1 MSGIIDTIE
10 DNLKDA
16 IEDLG
21 ENLLNLDINNDGQI
35 GSEPEEKDDDDDVEE
50 SWLDMDGNVKDDEQ
64 FGSEPTKQN
73 NDDEQKE
80 DDDDDVGESW
90 LDMDGNVKDDDQFD
104 SEPEEKDDEEEE
116 QKEEAVDEE
125 EVEKVSD
132 DNEDVSES
140 EDDDDEEEEE
150 HFEKFNEHMRKNHI
164 VDFHPESLIH
174 NYEEVKMMATVQ
186 RNDKGIII
194 DELHKTIPIL
204 TKYEK
209 TRIIG
214 QRAKQINAGAIPFIQ
229 PTKDMMTGYLIAK
242 KEVEEKK
249 TPFIIRRPLPNGGSE
264 YWHLRDLEILY

>member
-10 DNLKDA
+10 DNLKNA

-35 GSEPEEKDDDDDVEE
+35 GSDPEENNDNEKKEDHDDDMEE
-50 SWLDMDGNVKDDEQ
+50 PWIDMEGNVKE
-64 FGSEPTKQN
+64 
-73 NDDEQKE
+73 
-80 DDDDDVGESW
+80 
-90 LDMDGNVKDDDQFD
+90 DQFD
-104 SEPEEKDDEEEE
+104 SE
-116 QKEEAVDEE
+116 Q
-125 EVEKVSD
+125 
-132 DNEDVSES
+132 DVSES
-140 EDDDDEEEEE
+140 EDEEDDEDEDEED

-174 NYEEVKMMATVQ
+174 NYEEVKMMTNVK

-214 QRAKQINAGAIPFIQ
+214 QRAKQINAGAIPFIK

>member
-35 GSEPEEKDDDDDVEE
+35 GSEPEQNEDDDEE
-50 SWLDMDGNVKDDEQ
+50 EEWLDMEGNVKDDEQ
-64 FGSEPTKQN
+64 FGSEP
-73 NDDEQKE
+73 
-80 DDDDDVGESW
+80 
-90 LDMDGNVKDDDQFD
+90 
-104 SEPEEKDDEEEE
+104 EKN
-116 QKEEAVDEE
+116 KDEE

-140 EDDDDEEEEE
+140 EDDDDEEEE

-214 QRAKQINAGAIPFIQ
+214 QRAKQINAGAKPFIQ

>member
-35 GSEPEEKDDDDDVEE
+35 GSEPEENDDNPEEEELQEEEPDENDDEDVEE
-50 SWLDMDGNVKDDEQ
+50 PWI
-64 FGSEPTKQN
+64 T
-73 NDDEQKE
+73 
-80 DDDDDVGESW
+80 
-90 LDMDGNVKDDDQFD
+90 
-104 SEPEEKDDEEEE
+104 EEGVEKVYDDEE
-116 QKEEAVDEE
+116 
-125 EVEKVSD
+125 
-132 DNEDVSES
+132 VSES
-140 EDDDDEEEEE
+140 EDDEDDEEEDDEISE
-150 HFEKFNEHMRKNHI
+150 TEQEDHFEKFNEHMRKNHI

-174 NYEEVKMMATVQ
+174 NYEEVKMMAMVK

-214 QRAKQINAGAIPFIQ
+214 QRAKQINAGAIPFIK

>member
-35 GSEPEEKDDDDDVEE
+35 GSEPEENNDDEKKENNDDDME
-50 SWLDMDGNVKDDEQ
+50 GNVKDNNQ
-64 FGSEPTKQN
+64 FVSEPEEN
-73 NDDEQKE
+73 NDD
-80 DDDDDVGESW
+80 
-90 LDMDGNVKDDDQFD
+90 DMEEPLIDMEGNVKEDQFD
-104 SEPEEKDDEEEE
+104 SE
-116 QKEEAVDEE
+116 Q
-125 EVEKVSD
+125 
-132 DNEDVSES
+132 DVSES
-140 EDDDDEEEEE
+140 EDEEDDEDEED

-174 NYEEVKMMATVQ
+174 NYEEVKMMTNVK

-214 QRAKQINAGAIPFIQ
+214 QRAKQINAGAIPFIK

>member
-35 GSEPEEKDDDDDVEE
+35 GSEPEQNEDDDEE
-50 SWLDMDGNVKDDEQ
+50 EEWLDMEGNVKDDEQ
-64 FGSEPTKQN
+64 FGSEPEKN
-73 NDDEQKE
+73 
-80 DDDDDVGESW
+80 
-90 LDMDGNVKDDDQFD
+90 KD
-104 SEPEEKDDEEEE
+104 EEK
-116 QKEEAVDEE
+116 
-125 EVEKVSD
+125 VEKVSD

-140 EDDDDEEEEE
+140 EDDDDEEEE

>member
-35 GSEPEEKDDDDDVEE
+35 GSEPEEKDDDDEVEE
-50 SWLDMDGNVKDDEQ
+50 SWLDMDGNVKDDE
-64 FGSEPTKQN
+64 
-73 NDDEQKE
+73 
-80 DDDDDVGESW
+80 
-90 LDMDGNVKDDDQFD
+90 QFD

-140 EDDDDEEEEE
+140 EDDVDEEEDN
-150 HFEKFNEHMRKNHI
+150 FEKFNEHMRKNHI

-214 QRAKQINAGAIPFIQ
+214 QRAKQINAGAIPFIK

-264 YWHLRDLEILY
+264 YWHLKDLEILY

>member
-35 GSEPEEKDDDDDVEE
+35 GSEPEKKDDNDEVEE
-50 SWLDMDGNVKDDEQ
+50 SWIDMEGNIKDDDQ
-64 FGSEPTKQN
+64 FDSEPEKN

-80 DDDDDVGESW
+80 DDDDVGESW
-90 LDMDGNVKDDDQFD
+90 LDMDGNIKDDDQFG
-104 SEPEEKDDEEEE
+104 SEPEED
-116 QKEEAVDEE
+116 QKEEADQE

-132 DNEDVSES
+132 DDEDVSES
-140 EDDDDEEEEE
+140 EDDDGEED

-174 NYEEVKMMATVQ
+174 NYEEVKMMASVQ

-214 QRAKQINAGAIPFIQ
+214 QRAKQINAGANPFIQ

>member
-35 GSEPEEKDDDDDVEE
+35 GSEPEQNEDDDEE
-50 SWLDMDGNVKDDEQ
+50 EEWLDMEGNVKDDEQ
-64 FGSEPTKQN
+64 FGSEPEKN
-73 NDDEQKE
+73 
-80 DDDDDVGESW
+80 
-90 LDMDGNVKDDDQFD
+90 KD
-104 SEPEEKDDEEEE
+104 EEK
-116 QKEEAVDEE
+116 
-125 EVEKVSD
+125 VEKVSD

-140 EDDDDEEEEE
+140 EDDDDEEEEEEE

-214 QRAKQINAGAIPFIQ
+214 QRAKQINAGAKPFIQ

>member
-35 GSEPEEKDDDDDVEE
+35 GSEPEEKDDDDEVEE
-50 SWLDMDGNVKDDEQ
+50 SWLDMDENVKDDE
-64 FGSEPTKQN
+64 
-73 NDDEQKE
+73 
-80 DDDDDVGESW
+80 
-90 LDMDGNVKDDDQFD
+90 QFD

-140 EDDDDEEEEE
+140 EDDVDEEEDN
-150 HFEKFNEHMRKNHI
+150 FEKFNEHMRKNHI

-214 QRAKQINAGAIPFIQ
+214 QRAKQINAGAIPFIK

-264 YWHLRDLEILY
+264 YWHLKDLEILY

>member
-35 GSEPEEKDDDDDVEE
+35 GSEPEQNEDDDEE
-50 SWLDMDGNVKDDEQ
+50 EEWLDMEGNVKDDEQ
-64 FGSEPTKQN
+64 FGSEPEKN
-73 NDDEQKE
+73 
-80 DDDDDVGESW
+80 
-90 LDMDGNVKDDDQFD
+90 KD
-104 SEPEEKDDEEEE
+104 EEK
-116 QKEEAVDEE
+116 
-125 EVEKVSD
+125 VEKVSD

-140 EDDDDEEEEE
+140 EDDDDEEEE

-214 QRAKQINAGAIPFIQ
+214 QRAKQINAGAKPFIQ

>member
-35 GSEPEEKDDDDDVEE
+35 GSEPEEKDDDDEVEE
-50 SWLDMDGNVKDDEQ
+50 SWLDKDGNIKDDDDQ
-64 FGSEPTKQN
+64 FGSEP
-73 NDDEQKE
+73 
-80 DDDDDVGESW
+80 
-90 LDMDGNVKDDDQFD
+90 
-104 SEPEEKDDEEEE
+104 EENMDEE
-116 QKEEAVDEE
+116 QNMDEEADDEE

-140 EDDDDEEEEE
+140 EDDVDEEEDN
-150 HFEKFNEHMRKNHI
+150 FEKFNEHMRKNHI

-214 QRAKQINAGAIPFIQ
+214 LRAKQINAGAIPFIE

>member
-35 GSEPEEKDDDDDVEE
+35 GSEPEENDDNPEEEELQEEEPEENDDEDVEE
-50 SWLDMDGNVKDDEQ
+50 PWI
-64 FGSEPTKQN
+64 T
-73 NDDEQKE
+73 
-80 DDDDDVGESW
+80 
-90 LDMDGNVKDDDQFD
+90 
-104 SEPEEKDDEEEE
+104 EEGVEKVYDDEE
-116 QKEEAVDEE
+116 
-125 EVEKVSD
+125 
-132 DNEDVSES
+132 VSES
-140 EDDDDEEEEE
+140 EDEEDDEDEDEED

-174 NYEEVKMMATVQ
+174 NYEEVKMMTNVK

-214 QRAKQINAGAIPFIQ
+214 QRAKQINAGAIPFIK

>member
-1 MSGIIDTIE
+1 
-10 DNLKDA
+10 
-16 IEDLG
+16 
-21 ENLLNLDINNDGQI
+21 
-35 GSEPEEKDDDDDVEE
+35 
-50 SWLDMDGNVKDDEQ
+50 
-64 FGSEPTKQN
+64 
-73 NDDEQKE
+73 
-80 DDDDDVGESW
+80 
-90 LDMDGNVKDDDQFD
+90 MDGNVKDDDQFD

-140 EDDDDEEEEE
+140 EDDVDEEDDDEEE
-150 HFEKFNEHMRKNHI
+150 HFEKFNEYMRKNHI

-214 QRAKQINAGAIPFIQ
+214 QRAKQINAGAKPFIQ

>member
-35 GSEPEEKDDDDDVEE
+35 GSEPEENDDNPEEEELQEEEPDENDDEDVEE
-50 SWLDMDGNVKDDEQ
+50 PWI
-64 FGSEPTKQN
+64 T
-73 NDDEQKE
+73 
-80 DDDDDVGESW
+80 
-90 LDMDGNVKDDDQFD
+90 
-104 SEPEEKDDEEEE
+104 EEGVEKIYDDEE
-116 QKEEAVDEE
+116 
-125 EVEKVSD
+125 
-132 DNEDVSES
+132 VSES
-140 EDDDDEEEEE
+140 EDDEDDEDDEDEDD

-174 NYEEVKMMATVQ
+174 NYEEVKMMAMVK

-214 QRAKQINAGAIPFIQ
+214 QRAKQINAGAIPFIK

>member
-16 IEDLG
+16 IENLG

-35 GSEPEEKDDDDDVEE
+35 GSEPEENDDNPEEEELQEEEPDENDDEDVEE
-50 SWLDMDGNVKDDEQ
+50 PWI
-64 FGSEPTKQN
+64 T
-73 NDDEQKE
+73 
-80 DDDDDVGESW
+80 
-90 LDMDGNVKDDDQFD
+90 
-104 SEPEEKDDEEEE
+104 EEGVEKVYDDEE
-116 QKEEAVDEE
+116 
-125 EVEKVSD
+125 
-132 DNEDVSES
+132 VSES
-140 EDDDDEEEEE
+140 EDEEDDEDEDEED

-174 NYEEVKMMATVQ
+174 NYEEVKMMTNVK

-214 QRAKQINAGAIPFIQ
+214 QRAKQINAGAIPFIK

>member
-35 GSEPEEKDDDDDVEE
+35 GSEPEENDDNPEEEELQEEESDENDDEDVEE
-50 SWLDMDGNVKDDEQ
+50 PWI
-64 FGSEPTKQN
+64 T
-73 NDDEQKE
+73 
-80 DDDDDVGESW
+80 
-90 LDMDGNVKDDDQFD
+90 
-104 SEPEEKDDEEEE
+104 EEGVEKVYDDEE
-116 QKEEAVDEE
+116 
-125 EVEKVSD
+125 
-132 DNEDVSES
+132 VSES
-140 EDDDDEEEEE
+140 EDDEDDDEDEDEED

-214 QRAKQINAGAIPFIQ
+214 QRAKQINAGAIPFIK

-264 YWHLRDLEILY
+264 YWHLKDLEILY